1 MASSAVDASSNQETT
16 HGSPM
21 SAQGTQKRAREAGEP
36 SESGGAGNQP
46 LTLALLEQALQVNQ
60 QQITS
65 CLQQS
70 LEGLGARVGNV
81 EKALDEHVTRST
93 DLFDAMTARHCA
105 MEMSVKRVNSSYDEI
120 KKRLDLLEGKFATAA
135 FSGTSTKTTE
145 GGGPETSARPA
156 IVMGGWDADQSAN
169 ETLRLVKKHV
179 EDLAIDLDMDEA
191 FVPGLRRGFA
201 IVPVAPRSGEP
212 DTDFRRRIR
221 ESLKAIRAAKLV
233 TGQRDQG
240 GERYF
245 WAAMSESPERR
256 RRAQFAGKA
265 KRGDGGGQGHPRRR
279 NRQPWYNGMRFA
291 SAVSTAPLGA
301 TTAGA
306 GWIHLPSL
314 ARQLGVTEHS
324 LTEKWDEIRKPLN

>member
-36 SESGGAGNQP
+36 SESGGAGSQP

-120 KKRLDLLEGKFATAA
+120 EKRLDLLRGN
-135 FSGTSTKTTE
+135 SPRQPS
-145 GGGPETSARPA
+145 
-156 IVMGGWDADQSAN
+156 
-169 ETLRLVKKHV
+169 
-179 EDLAIDLDMDEA
+179 
-191 FVPGLRRGFA
+191 PGR
-201 IVPVAPRSGEP
+201 APRQPRAGDPRHPP
-212 DTDFRRRIR
+212 D
-221 ESLKAIRAAKLV
+221 
-233 TGQRDQG
+233 
-240 GERYF
+240 
-245 WAAMSESPERR
+245 
-256 RRAQFAGKA
+256 
-265 KRGDGGGQGHPRRR
+265 
-279 NRQPWYNGMRFA
+279 QP
-291 SAVSTAPLGA
+291 L
-301 TTAGA
+301 
-306 GWIHLPSL
+306 
-314 ARQLGVTEHS
+314 
-324 LTEKWDEIRKPLN
+324 

>member
-21 SAQGTQKRAREAGEP
+21 SAQGTQQRAREAGEP
-36 SESGGAGNQP
+36 SESGGAGSQP

-65 CLQQS
+65 CLQQG

-81 EKALDEHVTRST
+81 ERALDEHVTRST
-93 DLFDAMTARHCA
+93 DLFDAMTTRHCA
-105 MEMSVKRVNSSYDEI
+105 MEMSVKKVNSSYDEI

-201 IVPVAPRSGEP
+201 IVPVTPRSGEP

-233 TGQRDQG
+233 TGQCDQG

-265 KRGDGGGQGHPRRR
+265 KRLVLEMEGDRGILDVQFGTG
-279 NRQPWYNGMRFA
+279 NLWYNGMRFA
-291 SAVSTAPLGA
+291 YRAPRRNHRRCWMDPPAKPRTPTWGHGA
-301 TTAGA
+301 
-306 GWIHLPSL
+306 L
-314 ARQLGVTEHS
+314 AH
-324 LTEKWDEIRKPLN
+324 